1 LATVNSKRQPRHTAT
16 TRRLK
21 ISGGAVVAVLSL
33 SACNSDPGNRRVAED
48 IVDTA
53 LEQGEITQEVH
64 DCLFDKL
71 ETYSDSDY
79 ESITEAANDAGPG
92 TALELFE
99 ADLAECNN

>member
-1 LATVNSKRQPRHTAT
+1 VNSKRQPRHTAT
-16 TRRLK
+16 TRRLRVV
-21 ISGGAVVAVLSL
+21 GVAVVAVLGL

-53 LEQGEITQEVH
+53 LIEGLITQRVR

-71 ETYSDSDY
+71 EAYSDADY
-79 ESITEAANDAGPG
+79 EAITEAATDAGPG
-92 TALELFE
+92 TALDLFE

>member
-1 LATVNSKRQPRHTAT
+1 ML
-16 TRRLK
+16 
-21 ISGGAVVAVLSL
+21 GL

-53 LEQGEITQEVH
+53 LQQGEITQRIH

-79 ESITEAANDAGPG
+79 EAITEAANDPGPG
-92 TALELFE
+92 TALDLFE

>member
-1 LATVNSKRQPRHTAT
+1 MNSKRQPRHTAT
-16 TRRLK
+16 TRRLRVA
-21 ISGGAVVAVLSL
+21 GVAVVAVLGL

-53 LEQGEITQEVH
+53 FVQGQITQEVR

-79 ESITEAANDAGPG
+79 EAITRAATDPGPG
-92 TALELFE
+92 TALDLFE
-99 ADLAECNN
+99 ADLAACSN